1 MSCGC
6 NLEHRNERTMGD
18 EAAEVPADNAMP
30 CRTLAAIELGG
41 CQQLRVREM
50 MNVTSFLMNWA
61 MSWKTVN

>member
-1 MSCGC
+1 
-6 NLEHRNERTMGD
+6 MGD